1 MPSEPGRAECRL
13 VLAPVLRGRVHS
25 VAFLSTGFLHCCSRV
40 SGHLVILH
48 LRDDVNRADR
58 SGTVSFLQSRCP
70 MVTALAVQLCCS
82 GPPSRLWARV
92 RLRPL
97 GGSAS
102 LTWAVVLLFA
112 FPRG

>member
-13 VLAPVLRGRVHS
+13 VLAPVLHGRVHS

-48 LRDDVNRADR
+48 LRDDVNRADP

-70 MVTALAVQLCCS
+70 VVTALAVQLCCS
-82 GPPSRLWARV
+82 GRGPPSRLWARV

-102 LTWAVVLLFA
+102 LT
-112 FPRG
+112 